1 MIPNSKHTLIPEP
14 PERDPD
20 NPDALAPVV
29 AHRLDFVQLGLP
41 EYKHKFAMVID
52 NLFTP
57 QDCARYLAKV
67 ESQCEWKTAGVGG
80 QVVDTSYRHS
90 SRILFDD
97 QELADEI
104 FEKLRPYL
112 KDIEYVQG
120 TTPARLV
127 GLNKRLRFLKYEPGQ
142 FFHPHCDSTYST
154 PDGTQT
160 SHYTLQLYLA
170 DPLQGGSTRFWKM
183 GNPDQERRKTR
194 PGTTLRTW
202 VDVDP
207 RVGRVLVFEQRGLVH
222 SGERVVGGTKV
233 TVRTEFMFA
242 AC

>member
-80 QVVDTSYRHS
+80 QVH
-90 SRILFDD
+90 I
-97 QELADEI
+97 
-104 FEKLRPYL
+104 
-112 KDIEYVQG
+112 
-120 TTPARLV
+120 
-127 GLNKRLRFLKYEPGQ
+127 
-142 FFHPHCDSTYST
+142 H
-154 PDGTQT
+154 
-160 SHYTLQLYLA
+160 
-170 DPLQGGSTRFWKM
+170 
-183 GNPDQERRKTR
+183 
-194 PGTTLRTW
+194 
-202 VDVDP
+202 
-207 RVGRVLVFEQRGLVH
+207 
-222 SGERVVGGTKV
+222 RVV
-233 TVRTEFMFA
+233 A
-242 AC
+242 